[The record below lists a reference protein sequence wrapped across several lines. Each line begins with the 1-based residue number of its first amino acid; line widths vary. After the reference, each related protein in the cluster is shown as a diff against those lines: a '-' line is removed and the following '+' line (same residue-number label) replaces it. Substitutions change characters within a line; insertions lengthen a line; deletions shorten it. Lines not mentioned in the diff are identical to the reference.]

1 MTAPRARSRIVNDPG
16 RHRVEV
22 DVDQQLVKVTLVLDE
37 LGAVSALPQRPVY
50 PAPEVHATRHPL
62 LQAPEGTIQG
72 DHTGAHRQVVVI
84 GHQAPG
90 VDGQPVTLHQVAKQA
105 DKGFGVPLPVEDAL
119 PSAQPVVDVVDPTLD
134 VNSGWS
140 RQL

>member
-1 MTAPRARSRIVNDPG
+1 
-16 RHRVEV
+16 V

-37 LGAVSALPQRPVY
+37 LGAVSALPQLY
-50 PAPEVHATRHPL
+50 PAPEVHVTCQPL

-90 VDGQPVTLHQVAKQA
+90 VDGQPVTLRQVAKQT
-105 DKGFGVPLPVEDAL
+105 DKDLGVLLPVEDAL
-119 PSAQPVVDVVDPTLD
+119 PSAQPVVNVVDPTLD

-140 RQL
+140 RHP